1 MRTIKAPSRL
11 GLTGTLMKGYIT
23 DTFYNIGYLTRHNNP
38 TFPYRFDVRGSK
50 LFAEEFAT
58 FEYKDIV
65 FDETLH
71 KGRKKQLPEVSNL
84 NRFWK
89 ILASFTVRRLKDE
102 MVKLPPMNRR
112 IMALPMDGPH
122 AAEYEN
128 AVATAKEI
136 IDREMRKDQSQI
148 NMGAISRAI
157 WGMRF
162 AATIPRVAFD
172 RNIKIRKAVEITKQ
186 ARDRGEKVLVYSAL
200 REMQAALHE
209 QFTKEGIEHLF
220 IPSTVQ
226 TKDRFS
232 RIKEFQE
239 NGKFTAIVAGLNVL
253 NRGFTITAAN
263 NVIFTDIEFSPES
276 TEQASGR
283 AHRTG
288 QEKEVTC
295 YYLLIDWKEEK
306 ENIDFRMFNLIT
318 QKQKAISNAIDGK
331 VRFAGTAKVLSAGGD
346 YLAIAK
352 TIQGDVKDP
361 LEFEYEKFGAEEGSN
376 AQETA
381 PQIVT
386 VHIHESGLWDK
397 MYKELKEKQKEVKP
411 KLKTEGQ
418 LTFF

>member
-1 MRTIKAPSRL
+1 
-11 GLTGTLMKGYIT
+11 MKGYIT
-23 DTFYNIGYLTRHNNP
+23 DTFYNIGYITRHNNP
-38 TFPYRFDVRGSK
+38 VFPYRFDVRGSK

-58 FEYKDIV
+58 FEYKDIT

-71 KGRKKQLPEVSNL
+71 RGRKKQLPEVSNL

-89 ILASFTVRRLKDE
+89 ILASFTIRRLKDE
-102 MVKLPPMNRR
+102 MIKLPPKHRR

-136 IDREMRKDQSQI
+136 IDREMRKNQTEI

-162 AATIPRVAFD
+162 AATIPRVNPD
-172 RNIKIRKAVEITKQ
+172 RNIKIRKALELTKEIQ
-186 ARDRGEKVLVYSAL
+186 AKGEKVLVYSAL

-209 QFTKEGIEHLF
+209 QFSKEGIEHIF

-232 RIKEFQE
+232 RIKSFQE
-239 NGKFTAIVAGLNVL
+239 DKKITAIVAGLNVL
-253 NRGFTITAAN
+253 NRGFTITGAN
-263 NVIFTDIEFSPES
+263 HVIFTDLEFSPES
-276 TEQASGR
+276 TNQGEDR

-288 QEKEVTC
+288 QDKEVTC
-295 YYLLIDWKEEK
+295 YYLLVDWEEEK
-306 ENIDFRMFNLIT
+306 ENIDFRMYNLIT

-331 VRFAGTAKVLSAGGD
+331 VRFARTAKVLSAGGD

-352 TIQGDVKDP
+352 AIQGDDKEP
-361 LEFEYEKFGAEEGSN
+361 LEFEYEKVSAKSEGTTQ
-376 AQETA
+376 AP
-381 PQIVT
+381 PQIIT
-386 VHIHESGLWDK
+386 VKVEDNGLWDSL
-397 MYKELKEKQKEVKP
+397 YKELKAKKERTSKN
-411 KLKTEGQ
+411 KHSGQ
-418 LTFF
+418 RRENQLSFF